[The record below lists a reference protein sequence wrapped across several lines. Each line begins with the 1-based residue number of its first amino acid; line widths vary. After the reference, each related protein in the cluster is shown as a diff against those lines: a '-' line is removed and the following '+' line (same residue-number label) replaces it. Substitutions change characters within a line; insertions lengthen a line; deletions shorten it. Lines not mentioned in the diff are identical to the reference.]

1 MTFYILQSKEGK
13 RNFLFGLFCIISVSE
28 KGPFIFSF
36 DMLRIVYPYMQR
48 LTQPFIEYA
57 ALECMDVGILSR

>member
-13 RNFLFGLFCIISVSE
+13 RKFIFSLFCIISVSE
-28 KGPFIFSF
+28 KGPVIFNF

-57 ALECMDVGILSR
+57 ALE

>member
-13 RNFLFGLFCIISVSE
+13 RKFLFSLFCME
-28 KGPFIFSF
+28 KGPVIFNF

-57 ALECMDVGILSR
+57 ALECLDVGILSR